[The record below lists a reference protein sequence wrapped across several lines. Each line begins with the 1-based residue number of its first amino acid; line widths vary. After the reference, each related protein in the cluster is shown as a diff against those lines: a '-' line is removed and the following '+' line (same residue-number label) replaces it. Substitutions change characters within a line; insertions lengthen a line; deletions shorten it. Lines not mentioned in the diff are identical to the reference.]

1 MENLTLR
8 AKKRTVLGRQ
18 NKRLREQ
25 GFIPAV
31 VYGKKTDSCSLQVN
45 SQDFKEV
52 YKKAG
57 DTDII
62 DLVIEDEGK
71 EQTKSVLVQDVSN
84 HFLNGL
90 PIHIDFYEVEMD
102 KPITTNVPISFI
114 GESPAVKLGGI
125 LVKPMSEIEI
135 EALPRDIPHEIFV
148 DISMLTD
155 FGQKLCA
162 RDINLPPKV
171 KVLIDEN
178 VTIATVDAPITDEEL
193 EKELGTAKTVEEIE
207 VEGEKKEEEG
217 KEGEGE
223 PKEQKEQEEEKEGVS
238 EQDKSPK
245 NK

>member
-8 AKKRTVLGRQ
+8 AKKRTVLGKQ

-31 VYGKKTDSCSLQVN
+31 VYGKKTNSCSLQVN
-45 SQDFKEV
+45 SQDFKDV

-62 DLVIEDEGK
+62 DLIIEDGGK

-84 HFLNGL
+84 HFLDGL

-125 LVKPMSEIEI
+125 LVKPMKEIEI

-155 FGQKLCA
+155 FGQKLYV

-171 KVLIDEN
+171 KALIDEN
-178 VTIATVDAPITDEEL
+178 ATMVTVDAPITDEQL
-193 EKELGTAKTVEEIE
+193 EKELGTAKTIEEVE

-217 KEGEGE
+217 KEGE
-223 PKEQKEQEEEKEGVS
+223 PKEQKENKEGVS
-238 EQDKSPK
+238 EQDDSKK
-245 NK
+245 VV

>member
-8 AKKRTVLGRQ
+8 AKKRTVLGKQ
-18 NKRLREQ
+18 NKYLREQ

-31 VYGKKTDSCSLQVN
+31 VYGKKTDSCSLQVD
-45 SQDFKEV
+45 SRDFKDV

-62 DLVIEDEGK
+62 DLIIEDGGK

-84 HFLNGL
+84 HFLDGS

-102 KPITTNVPISFI
+102 KPITTNVPVSFI

-125 LVKPMSEIEI
+125 LVKPIKEIEI

-155 FGQKLCA
+155 FGQKLYA
-162 RDINLPPKV
+162 RDISLSPKV
-171 KVLIDEN
+171 KALIDEN
-178 VTIATVDAPITDEEL
+178 ATIATIDAPITDEQL
-193 EKELGTAKTVEEIE
+193 EEELGTAKTVEDIK
-207 VEGEKKEEEG
+207 VEGEKKEEEEEG
-217 KEGEGE
+217 KEGE
-223 PKEQKEQEEEKEGVS
+223 PKEQKESKEGVS
-238 EQDKSPK
+238 EQDK